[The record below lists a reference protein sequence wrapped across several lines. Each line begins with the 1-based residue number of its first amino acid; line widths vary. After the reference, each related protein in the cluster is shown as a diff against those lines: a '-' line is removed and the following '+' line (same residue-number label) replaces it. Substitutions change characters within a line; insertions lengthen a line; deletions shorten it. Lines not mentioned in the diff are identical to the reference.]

1 MRYAK
6 ALKYMKLF
14 SRGGKDAYKAEP
26 AFHSTAR
33 TAPNADPPSARDA

>member
-14 SRGGKDAYKAEP
+14 SRAGRKPYKAEP
-26 AFHSTAR
+26 VFHSTAR
-33 TAPNADPPSARDA
+33 TAPNADLPSARDA